1 MRTIFKELF
10 YNREQRF
17 TGSIKKSKFRFF
29 IPGINSGVY
38 KPASLHLDVTIE
50 NIEGGFFKLFS
61 TRLYTEITLTSQEF
75 DELFEEMRKIK
86 ELRDN
91 FDSKT

>member
-1 MRTIFKELF
+1 MSDTINIQEIL
-10 YNREQRF
+10 RR
-17 TGSIKKSKFRFF
+17 
-29 IPGINSGVY
+29 
-38 KPASLHLDVTIE
+38 HL
-50 NIEGGFFKLFS
+50 G
-61 TRLYTEITLTSQEF
+61 REF